1 MYLIFLN
8 SQLLGYTYNKVAVIA
23 LIRVNNKFD
32 KLPLKTVKAPD
43 DYLVGAVKTSYHID
57 NLVKWYKN
65 HGYNKYMWKYIVYN
79 RGIIP
84 EFSLRFIGEFHDTM
98 CAIYDKYYE
107 EYVAN
112 V

>member
-8 SQLLGYTYNKVAVIA
+8 SQLLGYTYNKLAVIA
-23 LIRVNNKFD
+23 LIRVNNRFD
-32 KLPLKTVKAPD
+32 NLPLKIKETPD
-43 DYLVGAVKTSYHID
+43 NYPVSGVKTSYHID
-57 NLVKWYKN
+57 NIVKWYEN
-65 HGYNKYMWKYIVYN
+65 HGYDKYMWKYIVYN